1 MSQHGFR
8 RGKMLTVPLMVV
20 AILLLAGCGSGS
32 EKASGAKEAQGAA
45 DTQTASGGREYEGEG
60 RMWTAQYAMYMPEQ
74 GGKLRARLT
83 AHYEGSGPAPTGE
96 VKYSYYGVD
105 VESGSGGLMVK
116 HPPANSV
123 YLLRDLVTT
132 EYAPDEAGTVEL
144 LLMWDGGKR
153 SETIRLLPTEAQQ
166 DS

>member
-1 MSQHGFR
+1 MSQHRLR
-8 RGKMLTVPLMVV
+8 RGLNWTVPLIL
-20 AILLLAGCGSGS
+20 ILLLIGCGNASQNADGP
-32 EKASGAKEAQGAA
+32 EKETGVA
-45 DTQTASGGREYEGEG
+45 DTESGPGTREYEGKG
-60 RMWTAQYAMYMPEQ
+60 RMWTAEYSMYVPDN

-116 HPPANSV
+116 KAPKDSV
-123 YLLRDLVTT
+123 YMLRDLVTT

-144 LLMWDGGKR
+144 LLIWDGGKH
-153 SETIRLLPTEAQQ
+153 SETIRLMPTQAQG
-166 DS
+166 DT

>member
-1 MSQHGFR
+1 MSQHRLR
-8 RGKMLTVPLMVV
+8 RGLNWTVPLIL
-20 AILLLAGCGSGS
+20 ILLLIGCGRASENADGPEKEAALADTESGSGS
-32 EKASGAKEAQGAA
+32 
-45 DTQTASGGREYEGEG
+45 REYEGEG
-60 RMWTAQYAMYMPEQ
+60 RMWTAEYSMYVPDN

-116 HPPANSV
+116 KAPKDSV
-123 YLLRDLVTT
+123 YMLRDLVTT

-144 LLMWDGGKR
+144 LLIWDGGKH
-153 SETIRLLPTEAQQ
+153 SETIRLMPTQAQG